1 MARSQAEQVVGVRV
15 FSSQEGAEPIP
26 RSGVFFYRATGRGL
40 HTLTQALQDVELFG
54 KVFAAESYWTWG
66 TVAKVIDGLKLD
78 EREAQ
83 LFRDCTGR
91 TRLPAG
97 PVRDIINL
105 TGRRG
110 GKDRFLSA
118 VGVWR
123 AALCADWRRHM
134 SAGEPAV
141 VLLLG
146 ADRRQAMILRRYC
159 EGLLEAPRLRR
170 EVKRNVRGSDN
181 VIEFRDGAMLEV
193 GTNDARLIRGRS
205 AIAVL
210 GSECCHWKV
219 DEAAASS
226 DEEVVG
232 AATPS
237 MAMCPDGG
245 LLMLGS
251 SVYRKRGYMYRRY
264 RELHGN
270 DDDNDA
276 ICWFAPSS
284 VMNPTLPASII
295 DKALRQDA
303 PKARAEFEN
312 VWREDLSDFLPL
324 DVIDAATD
332 WNVSERPPLP
342 GSGTKYTA
350 WADAA
355 GGTGKD
361 SFALA
366 VAHQEKDRTVVLDLV
381 RERKPR
387 FVASA
392 VVAEFAAILCQYRI
406 TEVWGDNFSGG
417 FHADAWAQHKIKFR
431 PAERNTSENYLA
443 LLPLLTQPGRIRLLH
458 DHTLRQQLAGL
469 ERRAHSGDGESV
481 SHAATQSAHD
491 DVAAAAA
498 GAMVLAASRSSYDLA
513 S

>member
-1 MARSQAEQVVGVRV
+1 
-15 FSSQEGAEPIP
+15 
-26 RSGVFFYRATGRGL
+26 
-40 HTLTQALQDVELFG
+40 
-54 KVFAAESYWTWG
+54 
-66 TVAKVIDGLKLD
+66 
-78 EREAQ
+78 
-83 LFRDCTGR
+83 
-91 TRLPAG
+91 
-97 PVRDIINL
+97 
-105 TGRRG
+105 
-110 GKDRFLSA
+110 
-118 VGVWR
+118 
-123 AALCADWRRHM
+123 
-134 SAGEPAV
+134 
-141 VLLLG
+141 
-146 ADRRQAMILRRYC
+146 MILRRYC

-498 GAMVLAASRSSYDLA
+498 GAMVLAASRSSYDLDKLNA
-513 S
+513 GLDRFYGTWETALGGMPMVTH

>member
-1 MARSQAEQVVGVRV
+1 MRPSV
-15 FSSQEGAEPIP
+15 
-26 RSGVFFYRATGRGL
+26 
-40 HTLTQALQDVELFG
+40 TLTQALSDRELFG
-54 KVFAAESYWTWG
+54 ETFEAPSFWTWK
-66 TVAKVIDGLKLD
+66 TLAKVVDGLLLD
-78 EREAQ
+78 EREAA
-83 LFRDCTGR
+83 LFRECTGR
-91 TRLPAG
+91 TQLPVG
-97 PVRDIINL
+97 PVRRIINL

-110 GKDRFLSA
+110 GKDRFLSSVA
-118 VGVWR
+118 VWR
-123 AALCADWRRHM
+123 AALCCDWRKHI
-134 SAGEPAV
+134 SAGEQAV

-146 ADRRQAMILRRYC
+146 ADRKQASILRRYC
-159 EGLLEAPRLRR
+159 EGLLQAKRLRR
-170 EVKRNVRGSDN
+170 EIVRQDRDI
-181 VIEFRDGAMLEV
+181 IEFRNGAALEI
-193 GTNDARLIRGRS
+193 GTNDQRLIRGRS

-210 GSECCHWKV
+210 GSEASHWRT
-219 DEAAASS
+219 DEHAASS

-270 DDDNDA
+270 DDAED
-276 ICWFAPSS
+276 IVWFAPSQ
-284 VMNPTLPASII
+284 VMNPSLPASAV
-295 DKALRQDA
+295 DKAMAEDA
-303 PKARAEFEN
+303 PKARAEFLN
-312 VWREDLSDFLPL
+312 IWREDLSDFIPI
-324 DVIDAATD
+324 DVIDACTD
-332 WNVSERPPLP
+332 WGINERPPLP
-342 GSGTKYTA
+342 GSAVRYVA

-361 SFALA
+361 SFTLA
-366 VAHQEKDRTVVLDLV
+366 IAHRQTKDRIVVLDLM

-392 VVAEFAAILCQYRI
+392 VVAEFAAILRRYRI
-406 TEVWGDNFSGG
+406 TEVWGDAFAGG
-417 FHADAWAQHKIKFR
+417 FHADAWADQQIKFK

-443 LLPLLTQPGRIRLLH
+443 LLPLLTQPGRTHLLH

-469 ERRAHSGDGESV
+469 ERRTHAGDRENV

-498 GAMVLAASRSSYDLA
+498 GAIVLAASRPTYDSSGSWICSDEELQA
-513 S
+513 STRTLRLGIPMITFP

>member
-1 MARSQAEQVVGVRV
+1 VKPIVTLSQALADR
-15 FSSQEGAEPIP
+15 
-26 RSGVFFYRATGRGL
+26 
-40 HTLTQALQDVELFG
+40 ELFG
-54 KVFAAESYWTWG
+54 EVFAEPSYWTWK
-66 TVAKVIDGLKLD
+66 TVAKVIDGAPLD
-78 EREAQ
+78 EREAV
-83 LFRDCTGR
+83 LFRECTGR
-91 TRLPAG
+91 TRLPVG

-118 VGVWR
+118 VAVWR
-123 AALCADWRRHM
+123 AALCADWRKHM

-170 EVKRNVRGSDN
+170 EIKRNVRGSDN
-181 VIEFRDGAMLEV
+181 VVEFKNGAVVEV

-237 MAMCPDGG
+237 MAMTPDGG
-245 LLMLGS
+245 ILMLGS
-251 SVYRKRGYMYRRY
+251 SVYRKRGYMYRRF

-270 DDDNDA
+270 DDDDDA
-276 ICWFAPSS
+276 ICWFAPSA
-284 VMNPTLPASII
+284 VMNPALPASVIT
-295 DKALRQDA
+295 KALRQDPA
-303 PKARAEFEN
+303 KARAEFEN
-312 VWREDLSDFLPL
+312 VWREDLSDFIPL

-332 WNVSERPPLP
+332 WDVSERPPLS
-342 GSGTKYTA
+342 GSGTKYIA

-366 VAHQEKDRTVVLDLV
+366 IAHADKDRTVVLDLV

-387 FVASA
+387 FIASA
-392 VVAEFAAILCQYRI
+392 VVAEFAAILREYRI
-406 TEVWGDNFSGG
+406 SEVWGDAFAGG
-417 FHADAWAQHKIKFR
+417 FHADAWVEHEIKFQ
-431 PAERNTSENYLA
+431 PAERSTSENYLA
-443 LLPLLTQPGRIRLLH
+443 LLPLLTQPGRTRLLH
-458 DHTLRQQLAGL
+458 DHTLRQQFAGL
-469 ERRAHSGDGESV
+469 ERRTHSGDRESV

-498 GAMVLAASRSSYDLA
+498 GALVLAASRQGYDIDKVNAALDRFYGSWETA
-513 S
+513 LGGMPMVTR